1 MREVLFFNGLGL
13 VEWQWQIQPSHEVGG
28 WGGVAVPLA
37 RSLDLLLMTHQARDI
52 LYLPCRICQ
61 LSGYLSRYR
70 TNL

>member
-13 VEWQWQIQPSHEVGG
+13 VEIMAVANPAQEVGG

-37 RSLDLLLMTHQARDI
+37 RSLDLLLMTHQARVI

>member
-13 VEWQWQIQPSHEVGG
+13 VEWPVANPAQEVGG
-28 WGGVAVPLA
+28 WGGVADPLA
-37 RSLDLLLMTHQARDI
+37 RSLDLLLMTHQARVI
-52 LYLPCRICQ
+52 LYLPCHICQ